1 VQAFKGIWRMQRD
14 PAAPAASMRLSY
26 AVYVQ
31 PQPWLPVALVQ
42 GRIEREIIANL
53 RAVAA
58 HAEAQA
64 QGLQPQS
71 PQAAAAEA
79 PAGG

>member
-1 VQAFKGIWRMQRD
+1 
-14 PAAPAASMRLSY
+14 MRLSY

-42 GRIEREIIANL
+42 GRIEREIMANL

-58 HAEAQA
+58 YAEGQA
-64 QGLQPQS
+64 VPLES
-71 PQAAAAEA
+71 SAAEG
-79 PAGG
+79 PAGSI

>member
-1 VQAFKGIWRMQRD
+1 MQRH
-14 PAAPAASMRLSY
+14 PAAPATAMRLSY

-42 GRIEREIIANL
+42 GRIEREIMANL

-58 HAEAQA
+58 YAEGQA
-64 QGLQPQS
+64 DGTGTDCS
-71 PQAAAAEA
+71 
-79 PAGG
+79 